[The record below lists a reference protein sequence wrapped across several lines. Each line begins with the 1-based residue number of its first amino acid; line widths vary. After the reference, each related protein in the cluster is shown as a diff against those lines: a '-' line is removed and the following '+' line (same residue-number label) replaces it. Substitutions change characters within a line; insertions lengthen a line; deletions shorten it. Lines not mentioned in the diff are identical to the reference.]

1 MDSPHLL
8 KKDILQNKWSRIYV
22 HSEHKEQKTFV
33 GLGSSVVMH
42 ACMHAA
48 IDDSSTAHNLDVC
61 LIHVNGKKGPHFC
74 FSHSSVAVA
83 ASLSLSLDPFLSL
96 SLHMKCRKFSQ
107 DKIEKNL
114 GIVRFVQY
122 RVDI

>member
-1 MDSPHLL
+1 
-8 KKDILQNKWSRIYV
+8 
-22 HSEHKEQKTFV
+22 
-33 GLGSSVVMH
+33 
-42 ACMHAA
+42 
-48 IDDSSTAHNLDVC
+48 
-61 LIHVNGKKGPHFC
+61 
-74 FSHSSVAVA
+74 VAVA